1 MLEELA
7 EANKQENPMKRYAE
21 LIEIAGNFLYML
33 SDVSTYT
40 SGCNLVI
47 VGCFTIAERRIAD
60 V

>member
-47 VGCFTIAERRIAD
+47 VGCFTIA
-60 V
+60 